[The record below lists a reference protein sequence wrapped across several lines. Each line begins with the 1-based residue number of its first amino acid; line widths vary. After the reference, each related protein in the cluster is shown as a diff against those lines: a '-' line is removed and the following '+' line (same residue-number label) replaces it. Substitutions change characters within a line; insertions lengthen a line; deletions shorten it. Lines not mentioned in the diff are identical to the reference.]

1 MALTDI
7 NAYLLLPQG
16 IATSGQPTADQFAEI
31 QAAGYEVVVNLAMP
45 TSENWLAN
53 EAEVVESLGMTYVP
67 LPVVWDYPSLGDAE
81 QFFELLTNNQERQV
95 WVHCALNMRVSAMM
109 YLYHRIHRDMR
120 DLEATQYLNKIWI
133 PNATWQNFLDAV
145 IELYGE

>member
-7 NAYLLLPQG
+7 NAYLSLPQG
-16 IATSGQPTADQFAEI
+16 IATSGQPTVEQFAEI
-31 QAAGYEVVVNLAMP
+31 KAAGYEIVINLAMP
-45 TSENWLAN
+45 TSENWLAD
-53 EAEVVESLGMTYVP
+53 EVEVVTGLGMEYVP

-81 QFFELLTNNQERQV
+81 QFFEVLTEARDRQV

-109 YLYHRIHRDMR
+109 YLYHRIYREMR
-120 DLEATQYLNKIWI
+120 DLEATQYLNQIWV
-133 PNATWQNFLDAV
+133 PNDVWQNFMDAV